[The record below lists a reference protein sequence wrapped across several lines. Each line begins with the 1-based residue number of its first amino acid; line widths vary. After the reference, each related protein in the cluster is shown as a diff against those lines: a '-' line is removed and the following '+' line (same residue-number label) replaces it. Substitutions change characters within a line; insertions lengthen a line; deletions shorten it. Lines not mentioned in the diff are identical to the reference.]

1 MGGSCGGDLDRVH
14 YDLAFHAQKEIVRLQ
29 SGLRMRFGQKLVF
42 QFFFKRHSA
51 KSWKDHQRQNGGG
64 KDAADDDGS
73 QRTLNFGSSA
83 SGDGHGEEAE
93 RGDQRG
99 H

>member
-1 MGGSCGGDLDRVH
+1 MGGSCGGDPNRVH
-14 YDLAFHAQKEIVRLQ
+14 YDLAFHTQKGFVRLQ
-29 SGLRMRFGQKLVF
+29 SGLRMRFGQKLIF

-51 KSWKDHQRQNGGG
+51 KSWKYHQRQNGGG

-73 QRTLNFGSSA
+73 QRTLNFGPGA
-83 SGDGHGEEAE
+83 CGDGHGEETE
-93 RGDQRG
+93 GGDQRG